1 MAIRLKR
8 LEEWGGFTGIAL
20 VREGLKAEALHT
32 EIKTAFK
39 EILQLARELDDF
51 SKQKIFYGISV
62 HNIEDGITHYSA
74 IPVEQKY
81 SNLKEPLEWI
91 EVPAHTYFVAE
102 HIQDTD
108 IGESYEEIARAIQ
121 EKNYKPYITA
131 NNPVFDPLP
140 FKLEVY
146 TKQGSD
152 ETNIEIRIPVVK
164 ELHT

>member
-1 MAIRLKR
+1 MT
-8 LEEWGGFTGIAL
+8 FP
-20 VREGLKAEALHT
+20 
-32 EIKTAFK
+32 
-39 EILQLARELDDF
+39 
-51 SKQKIFYGISV
+51 SKNFYGISV

-121 EKNYKPYITA
+121 EKIINLILRRIILFLIHYHLNWKCIRNKEATKQIS
-131 NNPVFDPLP
+131 
-140 FKLEVY
+140 KLEFL
-146 TKQGSD
+146 S
-152 ETNIEIRIPVVK
+152 
-164 ELHT
+164 

>member
-8 LEEWGGFTGIAL
+8 LEEWEGFTGIAL

-62 HNIEDGITHYSA
+62 HNIEDGITHYSV

-121 EKNYKPYITA
+121 EKIINLILRRIILFLIHYHLNWKCIRNKEATKQIS
-131 NNPVFDPLP
+131 
-140 FKLEVY
+140 KLEFL
-146 TKQGSD
+146 S
-152 ETNIEIRIPVVK
+152 
-164 ELHT
+164 

>member
-8 LEEWGGFTGIAL
+8 LEEWEGFTGIAL

-121 EKNYKPYITA
+121 EKIINLILRRIILFLIHYHLNWKCIRNKEATKQIS
-131 NNPVFDPLP
+131 
-140 FKLEVY
+140 KLEFL
-146 TKQGSD
+146 S
-152 ETNIEIRIPVVK
+152 
-164 ELHT
+164 

>member
-8 LEEWGGFTGIAL
+8 LEEWEGFTGIAL

-121 EKNYKPYITA
+121 EKIINLILRRIILFLIHYHLNWKCIRNKEATKQI
-131 NNPVFDPLP
+131 L
-140 FKLEVY
+140 KLEFL
-146 TKQGSD
+146 S
-152 ETNIEIRIPVVK
+152 
-164 ELHT
+164 